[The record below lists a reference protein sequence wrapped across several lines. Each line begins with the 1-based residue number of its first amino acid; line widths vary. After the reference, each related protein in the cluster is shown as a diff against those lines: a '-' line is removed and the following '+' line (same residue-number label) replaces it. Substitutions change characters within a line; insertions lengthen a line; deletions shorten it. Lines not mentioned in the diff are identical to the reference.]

1 MLKNND
7 WEVDVQL
14 LLDVTDEEWTRIK
27 WGMQAAV
34 EGEPQYEFASTA
46 TSNSPAGDFFSVG
59 ATLQVK
65 AETPGE
71 AADTAVAVTRRALQS
86 AGGGPDNGVVE
97 VNIRQGE
104 VDPRLLGRQ

>member
-1 MLKNND
+1 MAKD

-14 LLDVTDEEWTRIK
+14 FLDVADDEWERLAV
-27 WGMQAAV
+27 GMVDALA
-34 EGEPQYEFASTA
+34 GEPQFEIAPTA
-46 TSNSPAGDFFSVG
+46 TSNGHTGDYFSVG

-71 AADTAVAVTRRALQS
+71 AADTAVAVTRRALRS
-86 AGGGPDNGVVE
+86 AGARPDRGVVE

-104 VDPRLLGRQ
+104 LDPRTLGR